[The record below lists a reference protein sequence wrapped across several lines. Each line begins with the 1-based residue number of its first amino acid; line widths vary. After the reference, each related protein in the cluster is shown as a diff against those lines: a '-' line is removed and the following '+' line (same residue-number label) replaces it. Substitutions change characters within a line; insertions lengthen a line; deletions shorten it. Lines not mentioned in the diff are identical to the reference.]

1 MSVFPVRDFRTY
13 KEALTGGVIHTQQKG
28 TNRLTGVDKS
38 HNDIN
43 LTAVE
48 EFEDDR
54 RFIDGESPFDMK
66 SLEVTANDASV
77 HVPCINEVEVEGSN
91 SEERPS
97 CGSVEKVGVANFPVR
112 GVRGGVGHVSSSFV
126 AGREMTF
133 ESLSN
138 ESKLQEVH
146 VDDVVELAR

>member
-1 MSVFPVRDFRTY
+1 MSPKEEKQDFTKAGKVHRGMSVFPVRDFRTY

-43 LTAVE
+43 LTARQSVQL
-48 EFEDDR
+48 
-54 RFIDGESPFDMK
+54 SP
-66 SLEVTANDASV
+66 
-77 HVPCINEVEVEGSN
+77 
-91 SEERPS
+91 
-97 CGSVEKVGVANFPVR
+97 VGPISSSGLQLLDIPVNLVANFPVR